1 MHRLKYFFSGLVMLM
16 LASCSERHEYSRF
29 VNPMVGTDAHGH
41 TFPGAT
47 MPFGMVKL
55 SPDTRTTTWDGC
67 SGYHYSDKTIIGF
80 SHVHF
85 SGTGTGGGGDI
96 MFMPTTG
103 KVQLQEGSEEDPSS
117 GYRSA
122 FSHEDEVAEPG
133 YYKVKLLDDNIV
145 AELTTTVRAGLHKY
159 EFPKTN
165 QANVILDL
173 THGIDDKIDS
183 LYLKIID
190 DKTIAGFRHSYGSLN
205 GNHTTYFFAEFSEPF
220 LNYGVSMNDNE
231 PEKLNE
237 AGSKNVKAFFTFD
250 ASYGKPVLMKIG
262 ISKVD
267 IDGAEKNLKA
277 EIPDLDFERVRK
289 EAREAWNKE
298 LKRIEIKTENVEQ
311 KRIFYT
317 ALYHSFIHPDIAID
331 VDGRYLSADHKVHK
345 NTEFVNYTTFSLW
358 DTFWA
363 LHPLYT
369 IIQRDRTTQII
380 RSFLDRYENYVNL
393 PIMEFAGTEGYA
405 MIGYHSLPVIA
416 DAYVK
421 GIRGYD
427 VDETLKA
434 MKQLADSRFRDG
446 KTEYLQLGYIPYD
459 KYSQSVSRTLEYSYD
474 DWCVSRVAK
483 GISEKD
489 FELFS
494 QRGQFYRNLYDA
506 STGFMRPK
514 DSNGRWLSPFDPLE
528 ANKHYTEANAYQY
541 SLFVPQD
548 IQGLIE
554 LMGGEDVFDR
564 WLDKCFNLNANSENP
579 VDMTGIFGQYIQGN
593 EPSHHMAYLYNYI
606 GKPWKTQDWVRKIS
620 ENLYTDKP
628 DGLCGNDDAGQMS
641 AWYVFSAMGFYPVTP
656 GMDYYVIG
664 SPLFDEVRME
674 LENGKV
680 FVVRAP
686 NASRENR
693 YVKTVRFNGKPY
705 KKSYIKHDDIMKG
718 GELIFEMGDKPN
730 KKWAT
735 AKEDRPWSDSYRCAP
750 VPRMIFDD
758 ITFLKDMDLRLETDV
773 KDAVIRYTLDG
784 MEPDDNSPVYTHP
797 VKLTQTTV
805 VKAKVWVEGL
815 HPGYTTTRKFTK
827 ISFRPLVKVSGLEPG
842 LRYEYKE
849 TYALIFSD
857 TKDAPVLK
865 SGVLPKFTIS
875 EAGDTEAFAYSFEGY
890 LKVPV
895 TGVYTL
901 YLKSNDGAMLY
912 IDDELVVDND
922 MFHRTLERSM
932 RIGMKA
938 GFHKIKVD
946 YFQMGG
952 RKDLEVSWEG
962 PGIKKQEIAE
972 RYLFH

>member
-1 MHRLKYFFSGLVMLM
+1 ML
-16 LASCSERHEYSRF
+16 LLTSCSERHEYSRF
-29 VNPMVGTDAHGH
+29 VNPMVGTAAHGH

-80 SHVHF
+80 SHIHF

-96 MFMPTTG
+96 MFMPTVG
-103 KVQLQEGSEEDPSS
+103 KIQLQEGSEDNPST

-122 FSHEDEVAEPG
+122 FSHKDEVAEPG
-133 YYKVKLLDDNIV
+133 YYKVKLLDDNII

-159 EFPKTN
+159 EFPKTTE
-165 QANVILDL
+165 ANVILDL

-190 DKTIAGFRHSYGSLN
+190 NKTIAGFRHSYGSLN

-220 LNYGVSMNDNE
+220 LNYGVSINDNE
-231 PEKLNE
+231 PEKLKE

-250 ASYGKPVLMKIG
+250 ASDGKPVLMKIG

-267 IDGAEKNLKA
+267 IDGAQKNLKA
-277 EIPDLDFERVRK
+277 EIPDLDFEKVRK

-298 LKRIEIKTENVEQ
+298 LERIEIKTENVEH
-311 KRIFYT
+311 KRTFYT

-331 VDGRYLSADHKVHK
+331 VDGRYLSADHKIHQTK
-345 NTEFVNYTTFSLW
+345 EFVNYTTFSLW
-358 DTFWA
+358 DTFRA

-369 IIQRDRTTQII
+369 IVQQDRTRQII
-380 RSFLDRYENYVNL
+380 RSFIDRYENYVNL
-393 PIMEFAGTEGYA
+393 PVMEFAGTEGYA

-427 VDETLKA
+427 VNKTLKA

-446 KTEYLQLGYIPYD
+446 KKEYLQLGYIPYD

-483 GISEKD
+483 GNSDKD

-494 QRGQFYRNLYDA
+494 QRGQFYRNLYDGA
-506 STGFMRPK
+506 TGFMRPK
-514 DSNGRWLSPFDPLE
+514 DGNEKWLSPFDPLE
-528 ANKHYTEANAYQY
+528 ANRNYTEANAWQY

-548 IQGLIE
+548 IQGLIT
-554 LMGGEDVFDR
+554 LMGGDSKVDK
-564 WLDKCFNLNANSENP
+564 WLDKCFSLESSGIKKP
-579 VDMTGIFGQYIQGN
+579 SDITGTFGQYAQGN
-593 EPSHHMAYLYNYI
+593 EPSHHMAYLYNYV
-606 GKPWKTQDWVRKIS
+606 GKPWKTQNKVRSIV
-620 ENLYTDKP
+620 ETLYSDKP

-664 SPLFDEVRME
+664 SPLFDEVRIR
-674 LENGKV
+674 LENGNV

-686 NASRENR
+686 NVSKKNR
-693 YVKTVRFNGKPY
+693 YIKFVRLNGKLY
-705 KKSYIKHDDIMKG
+705 KRSFIKHEDIMKG
-718 GELIFEMGDKPN
+718 GELMFEMGEKPN
-730 KKWAT
+730 KEWAT
-735 AKEDRPWSDSYRCAP
+735 DLDERPYSDSYRCAP
-750 VPRMIFDD
+750 IPRMVFDD
-758 ITFLKDMDLRLETDV
+758 ITFLKTMTVGLKIEN
-773 KDAVIRYTLDG
+773 KDAVIRYALDG
-784 MEPDDNSPVYTHP
+784 TEPDENSTVYQKP
-797 VKLTQTTV
+797 FKLNKTTV
-805 VKAKVWVEGL
+805 VKAKAWVEGM
-815 HPGYTTTRKFTK
+815 HPGYTTSRKFTK
-827 ISFRPLVKVSGLEPG
+827 ISFLPPVKVKGVRPG
-842 LRYEYKE
+842 LKYEYKE

-857 TKDAPVLK
+857 TKDASVLK
-865 SGVLPKFTIS
+865 TGVLPKFTIG
-875 EAGDTEAFAYSFEGY
+875 EAGDTEAFSYTFEGY
-890 LKVPV
+890 LKVPA
-895 TGVYTL
+895 TGVYTM
-901 YLKSNDGAMLY
+901 YLKSNDGALLY

-922 MFHRTLERSM
+922 MFHRTQERSM
-932 RIGMKA
+932 RIGLKA
-938 GFHKIKVD
+938 GYHKIKVD

-952 RKDLEVSWEG
+952 RKALEVSWEG
-962 PGIKKQEIAE
+962 PGIKKQEISE